1 MIPYHIL
8 SKMRP
13 YEVEVHGVKVTV
25 SVVSGN
31 ARLIDEKILWLKSQQ
46 HSNRVLGIE
55 LKFSI
60 IPLKPKMLLVC
71 TDSRCLIIPRLDELL
86 LRSYPTD
93 VSQSG
98 LGRLLSDRSDCFV
111 GTNISSYV
119 SCIGTSASAVTYMI
133 KNTAVELGYLAA
145 MVLKKPSL
153 QKKGLY
159 ELAGEIGVDVKPLT
173 GAFPD
178 TNSEVFTEEE
188 IKNAVHD
195 VHASCLVANK
205 PGNARLVDEKILWL
219 KSQQQRNRV
228 MGIELEFSM
237 SIAKMF
243 LVCTDSR
250 CSIIPRLDEL
260 LNYSYRKD
268 VSQSGLGRLLFDQS
282 NCFVGMNISRYISC
296 SSTSA
301 LTCMIQN
308 TAVELGYL
316 AAMVLKKPSL
326 EKKGLYELADDIG
339 VDVKPLT
346 GAFPDLN
353 SEVFSKEEIKN
364 AVHDVYGSYLVGNK
378 ILGML

>member
-1 MIPYHIL
+1 
-8 SKMRP
+8 
-13 YEVEVHGVKVTV
+13 
-25 SVVSGN
+25 
-31 ARLIDEKILWLKSQQ
+31 
-46 HSNRVLGIE
+46 
-55 LKFSI
+55 
-60 IPLKPKMLLVC
+60 
-71 TDSRCLIIPRLDELL
+71 
-86 LRSYPTD
+86 
-93 VSQSG
+93 
-98 LGRLLSDRSDCFV
+98 
-111 GTNISSYV
+111 
-119 SCIGTSASAVTYMI
+119 
-133 KNTAVELGYLAA
+133 
-145 MVLKKPSL
+145 
-153 QKKGLY
+153 
-159 ELAGEIGVDVKPLT
+159 
-173 GAFPD
+173 
-178 TNSEVFTEEE
+178 
-188 IKNAVHD
+188 
-195 VHASCLVANK
+195 
-205 PGNARLVDEKILWL
+205 
-219 KSQQQRNRV
+219 

-268 VSQSGLGRLLFDQS
+268 VSQSGLGRLLSDQS

-316 AAMVLKKPSL
+316 AAMVLKKPNL
-326 EKKGLYELADDIG
+326 ERKGLYELADEIG

>member
-119 SCIGTSASAVTYMI
+119 SCIGTSALTYMI

-153 QKKGLY
+153 QRKGLY

-268 VSQSGLGRLLFDQS
+268 VSQSGLGRLLSDQS

-316 AAMVLKKPSL
+316 AAMVLKKPNL
-326 EKKGLYELADDIG
+326 ERKGLYELADEIG